1 MCHDGKELSFKLTKI
16 PMVGVAKLNLVSM
29 DQMTNKHIVV
39 IFDWN
44 NSNEIM
50 GRLGKMGLPQ
60 TTFVGCW

>member
-1 MCHDGKELSFKLTKI
+1 
-16 PMVGVAKLNLVSM
+16 MVGVAKLNLVSM

-39 IFDWN
+39 IFDWS
-44 NSNEIM
+44 NSNELM